1 MAEKAIQRR
10 VARRSEDELEKLKV
24 AGQIVGETL
33 DLLRAQIAP
42 GVTTLELDKLAEDH
56 IRARGAVPSFKG
68 YRGYPAATC
77 IQIDDAVVHGI
88 PDETALKAGQVVGVD
103 LGAYCGG
110 YHGDAAFTTVVGQTG
125 EHHDLLDTTRSA
137 LMAGL
142 AQARAGNRLKQISQ
156 AVQEYVESR
165 GYSVVR
171 QLTGHGI
178 GQKMHEPPQIPN
190 FYSRGEF
197 EDYELVLQPGMLL
210 AIEPMV
216 NAGTAQVQ
224 VDEEDG
230 WTVRTADG
238 ELSAHFEHTVVVTDS
253 EPLILTLAEG
263 AKLLSDVAE
272 YRQA

>member
-1 MAEKAIQRR
+1 MAQDARKRR

-33 DLLRAQIAP
+33 DLLRTQIAP

-77 IQIDDAVVHGI
+77 IQVDDVVVHGI
-88 PDETALKAGQVVGVD
+88 PDETVLKAGQVVGVD
-103 LGAYCGG
+103 LGAYCDD

-125 EHHDLLDTTRSA
+125 EHHELLDTTQGA

-165 GYSVVR
+165 GYNVVR
-171 QLTGHGI
+171 QLVGHGV

-197 EDYELVLQPGMLL
+197 EDYELVLQPGMVL

-224 VDEEDG
+224 VDEDG

-238 ELSAHFEHTVVVTDS
+238 ELSAHFEHTVVVTEA
-253 EPLILTLAEG
+253 EPLVLTLAEG
-263 AKLLSDVAE
+263 AKLLSDVPE

>member
-1 MAEKAIQRR
+1 MAQEACERR
-10 VARRSEDELEKLKV
+10 VVRRSKDELEKLKV

-33 DLLRAQIAP
+33 DLLRGQIAP

-56 IRARGAVPSFKG
+56 IQARGAVPSFKG

-77 IQIDDAVVHGI
+77 IQVDDVVVHGI
-88 PDETALKAGQVVGVD
+88 PDETALEVGQIVGVD
-103 LGAYCGG
+103 LGAYCDG
-110 YHGDAAFTTVVGQTG
+110 YHGDAAFTTVVGQSEKG
-125 EHHDLLDTTRSA
+125 QELLAVTRGA

-142 AQARAGNRLKQISQ
+142 AQARAGNRLKQISK
-156 AVQEYVESR
+156 AVQEYVENR

-197 EDYELVLQPGMLL
+197 DDYELVLQPGMVL

-216 NAGTAQVQ
+216 NVGTGQVQ
-224 VDEEDG
+224 VGEDG

-238 ELSAHFEHTVVVTDS
+238 EASAHFEHTVVITEA
-253 EPLILTLAEG
+253 EPLVLTLAEG
-263 AKLLSDVAE
+263 AKLLSNVPE

>member
-1 MAEKAIQRR
+1 MAQGARKRR
-10 VARRSEDELEKLKV
+10 VARRSADELEKLKV

-33 DLLRAQIAP
+33 QLLRAQIAP

-56 IRARGAVPSFKG
+56 IRARGAAPSFKG

-77 IQIDDAVVHGI
+77 IQVDDVVVHGI
-88 PDETALKAGQVVGVD
+88 PHETVLEAGQVVGVD
-103 LGAYCGG
+103 LGAYCDG

-125 EHHDLLDTTRSA
+125 EHHELLDATQGA
-137 LMAGL
+137 LMVGI

-165 GYSVVR
+165 GYNVVR
-171 QLTGHGI
+171 QLVGHGV

-190 FYSRGEF
+190 FYSPGEF
-197 EDYELVLQPGMLL
+197 EDYELVLRSGMVL

-224 VDEEDG
+224 VDEDG

-263 AKLLSDVAE
+263 AKLLSDVPE

>member
-1 MAEKAIQRR
+1 MAQKVRERR
-10 VARRSEDELEKLKV
+10 VARRSKDELEKLKV

-33 DLLRAQIAP
+33 DLVRAQIAP

-77 IQIDDAVVHGI
+77 IQVDDVVVHGI
-88 PDETALKAGQVVGVD
+88 PDETALEAGQIVGVD
-103 LGAYCGG
+103 LGAYCEG
-110 YHGDAAFTTVVGQTG
+110 YHGDAAFTTVVGQS
-125 EHHDLLDTTRSA
+125 EKHQELLEVTQGA
-137 LMAGL
+137 LMVGL
-142 AQARAGNRLKQISQ
+142 GQVWAGNRLKQISQ
-156 AVQEYVESR
+156 AIREYVENR
-165 GYSVVR
+165 GYNVVR

-178 GQKMHEPPQIPN
+178 GQQMHEPPQIPN
-190 FYSRGEF
+190 FYSAGEF
-197 EDYELVLQPGMLL
+197 EDYELLLQLGMVL

-216 NAGTAQVQ
+216 NVGTAQVK
-224 VDEEDG
+224 VDEDG

-238 ELSAHFEHTVVVTDS
+238 ELSAHFEHTVVVTDA

-263 AKLLSDVAE
+263 ARLLSDVPE

>member
-1 MAEKAIQRR
+1 MAKKASKRR

-33 DLLRAQIAP
+33 DLLHVQIVP
-42 GVTTLELDKLAEDH
+42 GVTTLKLDKLAEDH
-56 IRARGAVPSFKG
+56 IRARGALLSFKG

-77 IQIDDAVVHGI
+77 IQVDDVVVHGI
-88 PDETALKAGQVVGVD
+88 PDETVLEAGQVVGVD
-103 LGAYCGG
+103 LGAYCDG
-110 YHGDAAFTTVVGQTG
+110 YHCDAAFTTIVGQTG
-125 EHHDLLDTTRSA
+125 EHHELLDTTQGA

-178 GQKMHEPPQIPN
+178 GQQMHEPPQIPN
-190 FYSRGEF
+190 FYSRGAF
-197 EDYELVLQPGMLL
+197 EDYELVLQPGMVL

-216 NAGTAQVQ
+216 NAGTEQVQ
-224 VDEEDG
+224 VDEDG

-263 AKLLSDVAE
+263 AKLLSDVPG

>member
-1 MAEKAIQRR
+1 VAKKASIRH
-10 VARRSEDELEKLKV
+10 VARRSKDELEKLKV

-33 DLLRAQIAP
+33 DLLRTQIVP

-56 IRARGAVPSFKG
+56 IRARGALPSFKG

-77 IQIDDAVVHGI
+77 IQVDDVVVHGI
-88 PDETALKAGQVVGVD
+88 PDQTVLEAGQIVGVD
-103 LGAYCGG
+103 LGACFDG
-110 YHGDAAFTTVVGQTG
+110 YHGDAAFTTIVGQPDR
-125 EHHDLLDTTRSA
+125 HHKLLDTTQGA
-137 LMAGL
+137 LMAGI

-156 AVQEYVESR
+156 AIQEYVESR

-178 GQKMHEPPQIPN
+178 GQQMHEPPQIPN
-190 FYSRGEF
+190 FYSPGAF
-197 EDYELVLQPGMLL
+197 EDYELVLQPGMVL

-224 VDEEDG
+224 VDEGDG

-263 AKLLSDVAE
+263 AKLLSDVPG
-272 YRQA
+272 YR

>member
-1 MAEKAIQRR
+1 MAQDGRKRR

-56 IRARGAVPSFKG
+56 IRARGAIPSFKG

-77 IQIDDAVVHGI
+77 IQVDDAVVHGI
-88 PDETALKAGQVVGVD
+88 PDETVLEAGQVVGVD
-103 LGAYCGG
+103 LGAYCDG

-125 EHHDLLDTTRSA
+125 EHHELLDATQEA
-137 LMAGL
+137 LMAGI

-156 AVQEYVESR
+156 AVQEYVESC
-165 GYSVVR
+165 GYNVVR
-171 QLTGHGI
+171 QLVGHGV

-190 FYSRGEF
+190 FYSPAEF
-197 EDYELVLQPGMLL
+197 EDYELVLRSGMVL

-224 VDEEDG
+224 VDEDG

-263 AKLLSDVAE
+263 AKLLSDVPG

>member
-1 MAEKAIQRR
+1 VAKKASKRR
-10 VARRSEDELEKLKV
+10 VVRRSADELEKLKV

-33 DLLRAQIAP
+33 DLLRVQIVP

-56 IRARGAVPSFKG
+56 LRARGAVPSFKG

-77 IQIDDAVVHGI
+77 IQVDDVVVHGI
-88 PDETALKAGQVVGVD
+88 PDETALKAGQIVGVD
-103 LGAYCGG
+103 LGAYCDG
-110 YHGDAAFTTVVGQTG
+110 YHGDAAFTTVVGQPD
-125 EHHDLLDTTRSA
+125 EHHDLLDTTQGA

-165 GYSVVR
+165 GYNVVR

-178 GQKMHEPPQIPN
+178 GQQMHEPPQIPN
-190 FYSRGEF
+190 FFSPGAF
-197 EDYELVLQPGMLL
+197 EDYKLVLQPGMVL
-210 AIEPMV
+210 AIEPMI

-263 AKLLSDVAE
+263 AKLLSDVPG

>member
-1 MAEKAIQRR
+1 MAQDARKRR

-33 DLLRAQIAP
+33 DLLRTQIAP

-77 IQIDDAVVHGI
+77 IQVDDVVVHGI
-88 PDETALKAGQVVGVD
+88 PDETVLKAGQVVGVD
-103 LGAYCGG
+103 LGAYCDD

-125 EHHDLLDTTRSA
+125 EHHELLDTTQGA

-165 GYSVVR
+165 GYNVVR
-171 QLTGHGI
+171 QLVGHGV
-178 GQKMHEPPQIPN
+178 GQEMHEPPQIPN

-197 EDYELVLQPGMLL
+197 EDYELVLQSGMVL

-224 VDEEDG
+224 VDEDG

-238 ELSAHFEHTVVVTDS
+238 ELSAHFEHTVVVTEA
-253 EPLILTLAEG
+253 EPLVLTLAEG
-263 AKLLSDVAE
+263 AKLLSDVPE